1 MGSNGG
7 PYQNNNVDFILDLVG
22 VCVMTGWN
30 VVYRLG
36 TKLLDLLEKSVIF
49 SGVITIGIIGA
60 ICYLAVTGRPIPET
74 LTNAAMVI
82 VGFFFGARSSKA
94 AADERSDVRKGSAPH
109 VTYVEKAE
117 SVADC

>member
-7 PYQNNNVDFILDLVG
+7 PYQNNNVDFILDIVG
-22 VCVMTGWN
+22 ECVMTGWN
-30 VVYRLG
+30 VVFKLG
-36 TKLLDLLEKSVIF
+36 TRLLDLLEKSVIF

-74 LTNAAMVI
+74 LMNAAMII

-94 AADERSDVRKGSAPH
+94 AADERAEVRRDALPH
-109 VTYVEKAE
+109 VTYIEKAD